1 MTKKDIKK
9 RCDECIKEYL
19 AEFHSNVDEAK
30 DITMRLQ
37 IYCYF
42 GDVLTE
48 KDLIKCGDY
57 LGFELNIKSIN
68 EGKTK
73 FLDEFKEEKK
83 QKQRQYYSKGGKV
96 YVKN

>member
-1 MTKKDIKK
+1 MIKK
-9 RCDECIKEYL
+9 SIKERCDKCISDYL
-19 AEFHSNVDEAK
+19 SEFHSNMDEAK

-48 KDLIKCGDY
+48 EDLIECGDY
-57 LGFELNIKSIN
+57 LGFELNLKNIN
-68 EGKTK
+68 EDKTR
-73 FLDEFKEEKK
+73 FVKEEKK
-83 QKQRQYYSKGGKV
+83 QKQYYTKGGKV